1 MNREIYATDGEYTL
15 LPISDEDRENYIE
28 LHRQLN
34 GKQTLFL
41 NPYCKDR
48 KIEWRVK
55 HFNIYIAKSTIKC
68 AFTLFFVEK
77 ILKKC

>member
-41 NPYCKDR
+41 ILIV
-48 KIEWRVK
+48 KIE
-55 HFNIYIAKSTIKC
+55 
-68 AFTLFFVEK
+68 
-77 ILKKC
+77 

>member
-41 NPYCKDR
+41 ILIV